1 MSAGGDFDISVLLG
15 KDGLDSAAVLVTGV
29 PVSATEVR
37 VDVVIAVGLARE
49 TVLIVT
55 LKVNDAVCVMGR
67 DELRVSSIEDSEAQM
82 EIVVSSTTV
91 EDDVVGKDW
100 GELRSGIRGEEW
112 DEDVDW
118 SVPAVVEIEET
129 DEGDVS
135 GYWPVVVDVIIES
148 ELPEAVT
155 KLVGQSVVIVVHGAK
170 EISVD

>member
-1 MSAGGDFDISVLLG
+1 MSAGGDSDISVLLG
-15 KDGLDSAAVLVTGV
+15 KDGEDSAAVLVTGV

-129 DEGDVS
+129 DERDVS

-148 ELPEAVT
+148 ELPEALT

-170 EISVD
+170 EMSFD

>member
-1 MSAGGDFDISVLLG
+1 MSAGGDSDISVLLG
-15 KDGLDSAAVLVTGV
+15 KDGEDSAAVLVTGV

-37 VDVVIAVGLARE
+37 VDVVIAVGLSRE

-67 DELRVSSIEDSEAQM
+67 DELRVSSIEDSEAPM

>member
-1 MSAGGDFDISVLLG
+1 MSAGGDSDISVLLG
-15 KDGLDSAAVLVTGV
+15 KDGEDSAAVLVTGV

-49 TVLIVT
+49 TVT

-67 DELRVSSIEDSEAQM
+67 DELRVSSIEDSEAPM

-170 EISVD
+170 EISVE